1 MKRKTF
7 YPHESKLDKPC
18 SRWLCALLVLLGGFL
33 TPALAQTRDVITF
46 TGGHADPNNP
56 GAYIIDAG
64 TQTCDDENYP
74 EVTITLSRPLGAS
87 ATHEA
92 SITLNSILHWD
103 EEGTTITFS
112 PGETTKTVTL
122 GLETY
127 SRFCSGNLPT
137 LLGVLRTTY
146 AEAEYQLLVINTDFI
161 ATEEPEQSTYTSNL
175 ELLREY
181 PYAFLD
187 TYTFRFGEYVGFK
200 FGLNAACR
208 ITADS
213 RLVIKAHYTDHT
225 GLALDAD
232 DYGMSKTREVVLT
245 PVNAGSVCDEA
256 WYVYKPKDDE
266 YMFSYHDANDQT
278 RTVDNRLNT
287 ESTEKVV
294 SYQTSEVGPFEVVNP
309 APDAMKTFF
318 FSRADLND
326 NFNFGLLLYPK
337 HFQPTFSNVSI
348 NKTTFNSGETMIIT
362 ATMDNW
368 HLVKRARQE
377 SFMSSFGVSLDGG
390 QTAEP
395 RRFDFDEQTGTV
407 TCYATAPTVT
417 TNTTVNVD
425 FGPIIEVP
433 VMDDQGFLDHYVYGV
448 APGSEGFFT
457 VNVSPTLAT
466 DIPAT
471 SIDFVDLPADG
482 SSIPLLEDFYDN
494 IEERVFPL
502 AISSVPANA
511 TDAGTVTYSV
521 KNVAGPGAS
530 ISVDGQGDATLSSG
544 KYAGTIILTATLTSG
559 VSTQRTYNLT
569 TKPSRVIHT
578 SNTYL
583 AGTTLP
589 KFQFEISGWDQLQRS
604 WDWTA
609 VDDDVTVNYTHANGS
624 TWTEHYHYSRLSS
637 SIKPDNYYWS
647 TKGSGGISKM
657 FDLPFVFTTEHPDA
671 TLDQIGQP
679 IVTAEVLLTM
689 ENSSGNRIQ
698 VVSTA
703 SLEPSLKYLSFQ
715 GYTRF
720 GEHYHM
726 KSDPVLTSAV
736 MYLPTQGFSVGYEIP
751 ELGMS
756 GIYNNQTDGENV
768 PEWLE
773 LQEDVDGLYTTA
785 KIKVHPNLDKS
796 QSYDLT
802 FYTLAQ
808 RTCLPDEVMERNI
821 TCNVNYSPIR
831 AAGNMVYRVN
841 GQDVTG
847 DLTFDNSAAV
857 EAITN
862 KLKADGFISRYD
874 GNNFEALEDV
884 FNQTKAYFTVYDNI
898 FEGAEVT
905 LTRQGEDE
913 ALQKL
918 TNFKGTFMFMPPSD
932 GRTYIIDVYYAAFDK
947 HYKSTFVSHPLTG
960 IRSISLN
967 MLGKYYLDTG
977 QYAPNSYVFTYT
989 NNNTEYTIPF
999 ENNLVGYIYIEDAD
1013 VFTLKKD
1020 DAEFQTRIGFP
1031 EEFQAVVYNIT
1042 PELKIDKQ
1050 LYSQSEAAS
1059 GSADRYYLTSLRWN
1073 YEGPTAYWRQR
1084 YVALDWD
1091 KITSN
1096 NTLITLVD
1104 SKGQSITNATL
1115 NYACVDKDM
1124 ANPTSMGSVGY
1135 NSSNAGYQ
1143 IETDPGQY
1151 AELIE
1156 VNLPGRNYPMLAKM
1170 NLWNY
1175 GYSYGV
1181 NRGKVRRH
1189 TIVLQENDEEVSD
1202 AALETL
1208 TLTGRYSRFTQYE
1221 GAIRAENTPINLLTI
1236 EKNDTLKYSETA
1248 DYPTVRKL
1256 FSDERFGYQSR
1267 APFSFARLTI
1277 NLHSDNIQNTDGI
1290 KLVNSDGS
1298 IQLTPDD
1305 TYTRFIGKD
1314 VFTNFSTNHCF
1325 LDFDLCKK
1333 IAEGATEK
1341 LSLVKNGNETLMEL
1355 PSLHNNSVDM
1365 LAITEQTKFDGEL
1378 SGYDLTQ
1385 VDDKINAQTLDN
1397 GKKMDMGKI
1406 GNGFDKFSRFNF
1418 STPPTL
1424 PFQMYI
1430 ERKDDYFLVR
1440 GILEAN
1446 FIPYGQY
1453 ADLMDAAEY
1462 AEWFADQFRECMN
1475 AVNNLKN
1482 DVEERVYAMKKMP
1495 GAFVGIKG
1503 YLSGIGHYNPKTGK
1517 LDVNF
1522 YDGGVIMEASAHIN
1536 YRVGYS
1542 IADFGISVDA
1552 GVFSTL
1558 GFLNRSAAQ
1567 GNVDDKAKID
1577 MITESRFNLTIGA
1590 WAGVGLDIYIAKAEV
1605 GVSGSAGIDIRSGI
1619 VTPTYQKEAYA
1630 GNRVSFD
1637 FNLSAYVT
1645 GKFLCWGGTTSFTL
1659 LKGRKAFYDPNNS
1672 MNPYHPNFKLGESIF
1687 SGPNNVPRNYKKLSR
1702 RTRRALAGTSLF
1714 DNVSGMA
1721 QPTYLF
1727 GGQSLLFNNLKTVSD
1742 YNDDRLQVFTGGNKS
1757 DFVNTN
1763 VEAPMYDFAEDH
1775 GNQTELVAFEQLS
1788 DKINDETLASADE
1801 RIQQKIVSEMCDIHV
1816 AWRTD
1821 GGDWQTQT
1829 IGSMDGSACV
1839 LPAVAVSK
1847 EDMYATHAAVIW
1859 QQGKAKFNDNGMRYI
1874 DGSLML
1880 SRFNGSW
1887 WSDPVEIM
1895 RINSRNMPVEYKMT
1909 IQNVGGNSDKDDEV
1923 LVAMTLKQDANNSEE
1938 STKLVYLNVSVD
1950 IWGNYKVHTHYTNV
1964 EARMIQM
1971 ERVIDPNSKQTN
1983 DGDNFHFTDGTNL
1996 VAYMATT
2003 DNGRDMRLTAV
2014 DMRGEPTGKLNGN
2027 VGMMGRIVNDYRLVV
2042 DDNARDLSGVAL
2054 LWSQSDEETTD
2065 NGDGTATVAF
2075 KNRIYASKLCSE
2087 DQQIYFSSPIA
2098 VADIPSVD
2106 ENMVLASMDGYLDG
2120 LDMKVAYSAA
2130 NYSDAASVREVTLD
2144 FNNDIDHTANFNPYD
2159 VNSSDQVPVT
2169 ITVENKGYE
2178 PIDRIDVTMNG
2189 NTTSYDVR
2197 VMPMGKTD
2205 LTVLYKVDDN
2215 FDGTI
2220 SYDVA
2225 ANFTP
2230 ANSNALKIRRRGA
2243 ASKAPRRV
2251 VSQSGTQLNV
2261 RQVDMALKVLSKKTI
2276 GDETTIV
2283 AEVNNASLLPLAN
2296 GMSVKVGLY
2305 NSPIVDNA
2313 VNLAEVT
2320 VNAADLYD
2328 ATAKQNKVKLVT
2340 LTVDKPDYDQMLYLC
2355 STPVQGSETV
2365 KDVQPLNNV
2374 LPVKLVGKYG
2384 SGDGPTR
2391 IDQLEAQPDG
2401 EGYSEGASGA
2411 ESSRLYDLL
2420 GRPVTTPVMKGIYVS
2435 KGKKAVKK

>member
-1 MKRKTF
+1 MKTQEGSVLSSPALAGR
-7 YPHESKLDKPC
+7 ECSWC

-33 TPALAQTRDVITF
+33 SPALAQTRDVITF
-46 TGGHADPNNP
+46 TGGQADPRDPNI
-56 GAYIIDAG
+56 YIIDAG
-64 TQTCDDENYP
+64 TQTNDDENIP
-74 EVTITLSRPLGAS
+74 EVTLTLSRPQGAS
-87 ATHEA
+87 ATHKA
-92 SITLNSILHWD
+92 SITLNNIMHWD
-103 EEGTTITFS
+103 EEGTTITFE
-112 PGETTKTVTL
+112 PGETTKTVTMVL
-122 GLETY
+122 DAYANSCG
-127 SRFCSGNLPT
+127 GNIPT
-137 LLGVLRTTY
+137 LLGVLRTNY
-146 AEAEYQLLVINTDFI
+146 AEAGYQLLVINTNFI
-161 ATEEPEQSTYTSNL
+161 ATEVPEQSTYASNL

-213 RLVIKAHYTDHT
+213 RLVLTVHYTDHT

-256 WYVYKPKDDE
+256 WYIYQPKDDE
-266 YMFSYHDANDQT
+266 YMYSYHDDDNEA

-287 ESTEKVV
+287 ESTDKVV
-294 SYQTSEVGPFEVVNP
+294 NYQTTEVGPFEVVNP
-309 APDAMKTFF
+309 ASDALKTFF

-326 NFNFGLLLYPK
+326 DFNFGLLLQPK
-337 HFQPTFSNVSI
+337 HFLPTFSNVNI
-348 NKTTFNSGETMIIT
+348 NKTTFKSGETMVIT

-377 SFMSSFGVSLDGG
+377 SFMSSFGVSLDGSV
-390 QTAEP
+390 EP

-417 TNTTVNVD
+417 TNSTVQVD
-425 FGPIIEVP
+425 FGPLIVVP
-433 VMDDQGFLDHYVYGV
+433 VMDDQGFLDHTVRQI
-448 APGSEGFFT
+448 ASGSEGFFT
-457 VNVSPTLAT
+457 VTVSPTQAT
-466 DIPAT
+466 AVPAT

-482 SSIPLLEDFYDN
+482 SSIELHQDFYDN

-511 TDAGTVTYSV
+511 TDGGTVTYSV
-521 KNVAGPGAS
+521 ENVAGPGAS
-530 ISVDGQGDATLSSG
+530 IVDDSGDATLSSG
-544 KYAGTIILTATLTSG
+544 KYAGTIILTATLESG

-624 TWTEHYHYSRLSS
+624 TWTEHYSYSRLSS

-703 SLEPSLKYLSFQ
+703 SLEPILKYLSFQ
-715 GYTRF
+715 GYTRLR
-720 GEHYHM
+720 EHYHM

-756 GIYNNQTDGENV
+756 GTYNNQTDGENV

-821 TCNVNYSPIR
+821 TYNVNYSPIS
-831 AAGNMVYRVN
+831 ATGNMVYRVN
-841 GQDVTG
+841 AQDVTG
-847 DLTFDNSAAV
+847 DLTFDNSAAI
-857 EAITN
+857 EAVTN
-862 KLKADGFISRYD
+862 KLKSDGFVSISD
-874 GNNFEALEDV
+874 ANNYAMLQDV
-884 FNQTKAYFTVYDNI
+884 FNQTKAYFTIYDNI

-913 ALQKL
+913 ALQTL
-918 TNFKGTFMFMPPSD
+918 TNFKGTFTFMPPAD

-947 HYKSTFVSHPLTG
+947 HYKSTFVSHPLPG
-960 IRSISLN
+960 IRTV
-967 MLGKYYLDTG
+967 YLHLPGWHYVDD
-977 QYAPNSYVFTYT
+977 QIVPYSYVFSYT
-989 NNNTEYTIPF
+989 NNSTNYTIPF
-999 ENNLVGYIYIEDAD
+999 NGDLIGYIYVEDAD
-1013 VFTLKKD
+1013 AFTLKRD
-1020 DAEFQTRIGFP
+1020 GVDFQARISFP
-1031 EEFQAVVYNIT
+1031 DEFQAIVYNIT

-1059 GSADRYYLTSLRWN
+1059 GSADMYYLIPLNWN
-1073 YEGPTAYWRQR
+1073 YKDATAHWRQ
-1084 YVALDWD
+1084 VTLNWD
-1091 KITSN
+1091 NITSN
-1096 NTLITLVD
+1096 TTLITLVD
-1104 SKGQSITNATL
+1104 SKGLPVTNATL

-1135 NSSNAGYQ
+1135 SSSNEGYQ
-1143 IETDPGQY
+1143 IETDPKQY

-1208 TLTGRYSRFTQYE
+1208 TLTGRYGRYTQYE
-1221 GAIRAENTPINLLTI
+1221 GAIRAENTPTNLLTI

-1256 FSDERFGYQSR
+1256 FSDERFGPFSSR
-1267 APFSFARLTI
+1267 APFSFARLTF
-1277 NLHSDNIQNTDGI
+1277 NLHSDNIQNTDDI

-1314 VFTNFSTNHCF
+1314 VFTTFSTNHCL
-1325 LDFDLCKK
+1325 LDFDLREK

-1341 LSLVKNGNETLMEL
+1341 LMLVKNGNETLMEL

-1365 LAITEQTKFDGEL
+1365 LAITQQTKFDGEL
-1378 SGYDLTQ
+1378 SGYDLTK
-1385 VDDKINAQTLDN
+1385 VDDNINAQTLDN

-1406 GNGFDKFSRFNF
+1406 GKGFDRFGSFNF

-1424 PFQMYI
+1424 PFQMYV

-1462 AEWFADQFRECMN
+1462 AQWFSDQFRECMN
-1475 AVNNLKN
+1475 AVNNMKN
-1482 DVEERVYAMKKMP
+1482 EAEDRVYEMKKMP
-1495 GAFVGIKG
+1495 GAFLGVKG
-1503 YLSGIGHYNPKTGK
+1503 YLSGIGYYNPKTNK
-1517 LDVNF
+1517 LDINF
-1522 YDGGVIMEASAHIN
+1522 YDGGVIMEASTHLN
-1536 YRVGYS
+1536 YRIGYN
-1542 IADFGISVDA
+1542 IADFGISVDV

-1577 MITESRFNLTIGA
+1577 MISESRFNLSIGG
-1590 WAGVGLDIYIAKAEV
+1590 WAEFGFDAYIAKAAV
-1605 GVSGSAGIDIRSGI
+1605 GVTGSAGIDIRSGT

-1630 GNRVSFD
+1630 GSRVSFD
-1637 FNLSAYVT
+1637 FNLTGYVT
-1645 GKFLCWGGTTSFTL
+1645 ARFLKWGGTKSRTL
-1659 LKGRKAFYDPNNS
+1659 LSGSKSFYSPNNS
-1672 MNPYHPNFKLGESIF
+1672 MNPYHPDFKLGEPIF

-1702 RTRRALAGTSLF
+1702 RTRRALTGTSLL
-1714 DNVSGMA
+1714 DNVSGMS
-1721 QPTYLF
+1721 QPTYLM

-1742 YNDDRLQVFTGGNKS
+1742 NNDDRLQVFSGGSKS
-1757 DFVNTN
+1757 DFVDTG

-1775 GNQTELVAFEQLS
+1775 GGKTELVAFEQLS
-1788 DKINDETLASADE
+1788 DKIDATLESSDDFS
-1801 RIQQKIVSEMCDIHV
+1801 QQKIVSEMSDIHV

-1821 GGDWQTQT
+1821 GGDWRTQT

-1839 LPAVAVSK
+1839 MPAVAVSK
-1847 EDMYATHAAVIW
+1847 EDMYDTHAAVIW
-1859 QQGKAKFNDNGMRYI
+1859 QQGKAKFNDDGVRYI

-1909 IQNVGGNSDKDDEV
+1909 IQNARGSNDEV
-1923 LVAMTLKQDANNSEE
+1923 LVAMTLKQDANNPTEC
-1938 STKLVYLNVSVD
+1938 TKLVYLNVSAD
-1950 IWGNYKVHTHYTNV
+1950 IFDRYKVQTRYTNE

-1971 ERVIDPNSKQTN
+1971 ERVIDPNSQQTI
-1983 DGDNFHFTDGTNL
+1983 DAGESYHFTDGTNL

-2014 DMRGEPTGKLNGN
+2014 DMKGEPTGKLNGN
-2027 VGMMGRIVNDYRLVV
+2027 VGMMGRIVNDYRMVV

-2065 NGDGTATVAF
+2065 NGDGTATVKF

-2144 FNNDIDHTANFNPYD
+2144 FNNDIEHTANFNPYD

-2251 VSQSGTQLNV
+2251 ISQSGTQLNV

-2313 VNLAEVT
+2313 VSFAEVT

-2340 LTVDKPDYDQMLYLC
+2340 LTVDKPDFDQTFYLC

-2374 LPVKLVGKYG
+2374 LPVKLVGKYLLG
-2384 SGDGPTR
+2384 DANGDGKVD
-2391 IDQLEAQPDG
+2391 IAD
-2401 EGYSEGASGA
+2401 
-2411 ESSRLYDLL
+2411 
-2420 GRPVTTPVMKGIYVS
+2420 VTAIINHINDATPVNFQPKPANVNKDEIINIGDVTGVINMINK
-2435 KGKKAVKK
+2435 